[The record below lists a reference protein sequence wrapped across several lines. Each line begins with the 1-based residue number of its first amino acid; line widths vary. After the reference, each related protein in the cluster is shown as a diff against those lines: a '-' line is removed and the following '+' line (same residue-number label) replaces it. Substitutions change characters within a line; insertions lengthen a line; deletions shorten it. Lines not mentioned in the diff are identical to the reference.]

1 MSFLLLCFSAF
12 IFAQNPGE
20 IKGKIVDAKTKEV
33 LDNGEP
39 KTIKLGTWDNK
50 KIADNMAE
58 NIKNTVPHRSWKIW
72 VE

>member
-1 MSFLLLCFSAF
+1 MYT
-12 IFAQNPGE
+12 IYGE
-20 IKGKIVDAKTKEV
+20 RYKSYDHIVDAKSKEV

>member
-1 MSFLLLCFSAF
+1 MYT
-12 IFAQNPGE
+12 IYGE
-20 IKGKIVDAKTKEV
+20 RYKSYDHIVDAKSKEV

-39 KTIKLGTWDNK
+39 KKIKLGTWDNK

>member
-1 MSFLLLCFSAF
+1 MYT
-12 IFAQNPGE
+12 IYGE
-20 IKGKIVDAKTKEV
+20 RYKSYDHIVDAKTKEV
-33 LDNGEP
+33 IDNGEP

>member
-1 MSFLLLCFSAF
+1 MYT
-12 IFAQNPGE
+12 IYGE
-20 IKGKIVDAKTKEV
+20 RYKSYEPIVDAKTKEV

-50 KIADNMAE
+50 KIADSMAE

>member
-1 MSFLLLCFSAF
+1 MFT
-12 IFAQNPGE
+12 IYGE
-20 IKGKIVDAKTKEV
+20 RYKSYEPIVDAKTKEV

-58 NIKNTVPHRSWKIW
+58 NIKANTAPRSWKIW

>member
-1 MSFLLLCFSAF
+1 MYT
-12 IFAQNPGE
+12 IYGE
-20 IKGKIVDAKTKEV
+20 RYKSYDHIVDAKSKEV
-33 LDNGEP
+33 IDNGEP
-39 KTIKLGTWDNK
+39 KKIKLGTWDNK

>member
-1 MSFLLLCFSAF
+1 MYT
-12 IFAQNPGE
+12 IYGE
-20 IKGKIVDAKTKEV
+20 RYKNYEPIVDAKTEEV

-58 NIKNTVPHRSWKIW
+58 NIKNTVPSRSWKIW

>member
-1 MSFLLLCFSAF
+1 MYT
-12 IFAQNPGE
+12 IYGE
-20 IKGKIVDAKTKEV
+20 RYKSYDPIIEHKTKEV

>member
-1 MSFLLLCFSAF
+1 MYT
-12 IFAQNPGE
+12 IYGE
-20 IKGKIVDAKTKEV
+20 RYKSYDPIVDVKSKEV

-50 KIADNMAE
+50 KIADSMAE

>member
-1 MSFLLLCFSAF
+1 MYT
-12 IFAQNPGE
+12 IYGE
-20 IKGKIVDAKTKEV
+20 RYKSYDHIVDAKTKEV
-33 LDNGEP
+33 IDNGEP
-39 KTIKLGTWDNK
+39 KKIKLGTWDNK

>member
-1 MSFLLLCFSAF
+1 MYT
-12 IFAQNPGE
+12 IYGE
-20 IKGKIVDAKTKEV
+20 RYKSYDPIVDAKSKEV

-39 KTIKLGTWDNK
+39 KKIKLGTWDNK

-58 NIKNTVPHRSWKIW
+58 NIKNTVPQRSWKIW